1 MNVLDIL
8 QRIQWRPQI
17 GDPTLM
23 GWVTVVAY
31 GCTATTSCIAA
42 IRTAGADRRMW
53 WLVGTLLA
61 LLCLNKQLDL
71 QSLFTDVG
79 RIIAFDQGWY
89 EERRIVQKEFV
100 LGLLVLSG
108 MTVAY
113 LIWRFHEFWK
123 KQFLLAAGLAFL
135 LTFILIRAISF
146 HHFDSMLKIT
156 VGGVKMNWFL
166 ELTGIGLVWL
176 AALLACFKDRTRETA
191 KSR

>member
-1 MNVLDIL
+1 MNALDIL

-23 GWVTVVAY
+23 GWLTVVAY
-31 GCTATTSCIAA
+31 GGTAITACIAA

-53 WLVGTLLA
+53 WLVGILLA

-71 QSLFTDVG
+71 QSLLTDIG

-89 EERRIVQKEFV
+89 EERRMIQKEFI
-100 LGLLVLSG
+100 LGLLALSG
-108 MTVAY
+108 VTVAF
-113 LIWRFHEFWK
+113 LIWRFRKFWR

-135 LTFILIRAISF
+135 ITFILVRAVSF
-146 HHFDSMLKIT
+146 HHFDAMLKIA

-166 ELTGIGLVWL
+166 ELTGVGLVWL
-176 AALLACFKDRTRETA
+176 AALLGCRRDCTRETA
-191 KSR
+191 KSC